1 MELVTIQPQPLC
13 VRRSDLQ
20 YPLNGSLGGSLRQFG
35 SFEGQKNISFKCYN
49 VLCNIS
55 LKEQLPEDAQSRW
68 PKHVVGYVAHNIV
81 NLHIIIALVRYVLQQ
96 KNICTVRDLKPESF
110 SSYLSYFC
118 SNYNTSLCSYSIN
131 QIKRSLWSK
140 GVLFVFTNTL
150 SLLTFNVLQN

>member
-55 LKEQLPEDAQSRW
+55 LKEQLPEDAHSRW
-68 PKHVVGYVAHNIV
+68 PKHVSGYFVHNTV
-81 NLHIIIALVRYVLQQ
+81 NVHYC
-96 KNICTVRDLKPESF
+96 ICTCWLYSHIEPITHQCLVGLLISRCSKHIWNVQQNRRHF
-110 SSYLSYFC
+110 SQFGFRKIQTCFSC
-118 SNYNTSLCSYSIN
+118 
-131 QIKRSLWSK
+131 
-140 GVLFVFTNTL
+140 VP
-150 SLLTFNVLQN
+150 